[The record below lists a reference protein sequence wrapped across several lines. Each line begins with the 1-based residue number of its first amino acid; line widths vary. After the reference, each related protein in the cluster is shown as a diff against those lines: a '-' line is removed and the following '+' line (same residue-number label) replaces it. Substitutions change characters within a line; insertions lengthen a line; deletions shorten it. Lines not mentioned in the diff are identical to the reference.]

1 MCGIFGIAG
10 HREAAHL
17 TYLGLHALQHRGQ
30 QAAGMVVWNEGHI
43 REVVRKGLVVEA
55 FDNQALQYLGGGLT
69 VGHVRYPKRERRAF
83 QSAQPLCVT
92 YAKGPLGVA
101 MDGAFVNYEE
111 VRSGLEEKG
120 AIFQSETD
128 AEAVMHLVAHAR
140 GATVEA
146 SLVEALGRLRGG
158 YAMLLLAE
166 GKLLAT
172 RDIYGIRPLVLGKR
186 DGIWVVASETT
197 ALGLIE
203 ASFVREVEPGEIC
216 ILQGEHLESLSPFTQ
231 TDPFAPTG
239 PCAKARRAC
248 CAFEHIYF
256 ARLDS
261 EMFGRSVHESRK
273 RMGAALAKAR
283 PVPADVVIPVPDSGV
298 AAAIGYA
305 QAAHIPYE
313 QGLIRSHYVGRTFI
327 EPQQSIRNFGVKLKL
342 SAVRSVLDGKR
353 VVVVDD
359 SIIRGTTSK
368 KIVVLL
374 RSAGAKE
381 IHLRIASPPVEWPC
395 CYGIDTPSR
404 AELISASHSL
414 EEISTHIG
422 VDTLAFLSPAGFK
435 EAMQPADGFCDACV
449 SGRYP
454 TL

>member
-10 HREAAHL
+10 HKEAAHL

-30 QAAGMVVWNEGHI
+30 QAAGMMVWEEGGI
-43 REVVRKGLVVEA
+43 REVVRKGLVVEV
-55 FDNQALQYLGGGLT
+55 FDDKALQYLSGKGGGLSM
-69 VGHVRYPKRERRAF
+69 GHVRYPKREKRSL
-83 QSAQPLCVT
+83 QNAQPLSVT

-111 VRSGLEEKG
+111 VRAQLEEKG

-128 AEAVMHLVAHAR
+128 AEAVMHLVAHAKE
-140 GATVEA
+140 ATLEA
-146 SLVEALGRLRGG
+146 ALTQALERLRGG

-166 GKLLAT
+166 GKLVAT

-197 ALGLIE
+197 GLDLIE
-203 ASFVREVEPGEIC
+203 AQFIREVEPGEMC
-216 ILQGEHLESLSPFTQ
+216 VLHGEVLESHF
-231 TDPFAPTG
+231 PFAK
-239 PCAKARRAC
+239 AKRAC

-261 EMFGRSVHESRK
+261 EVFGCSVHEARK
-273 RMGAALAKAR
+273 RMGAALSKVH
-283 PVPADVVIPVPDSGV
+283 PVAADVVIPVPDSGT

-305 QAAHIPYE
+305 QAARIPYE

-368 KIVVLL
+368 KIVALL
-374 RSAGAKE
+374 RSMGAAE
-381 IHLRIASPPVEWPC
+381 IHMRIASPPAEWPC

-414 EEISTHIG
+414 EEVCTHIG
-422 VDTLAFLSPAGFK
+422 ADTLAFLSSSGLK
-435 EAMQPADGFCDACV
+435 EALRPANGFCDACV

-454 TL
+454 TQLVSESD

>member
-10 HREAAHL
+10 HKEAAHL
-17 TYLGLHALQHRGQ
+17 TYLGMHALQHRGQ
-30 QAAGMVVWNEGHI
+30 QSAGMVVWEEAQI
-43 REVVRKGLVVEA
+43 REVVRRGLVVEA
-55 FDNQALQYLGGGLT
+55 FDSQALHYLGGGLT
-69 VGHVRYPKRERRAF
+69 VGHVRYPKRERRAL

-111 VRSGLEEKG
+111 VRRQLEEKG

-128 AEAVMHLVAHAR
+128 AEAVMHLVAHAKA
-140 GATVEA
+140 ATVEA
-146 SLVEALGRLRGG
+146 SLAQALGHLRGG

-172 RDIYGIRPLVLGKR
+172 RDVHGIRPLVLGKR

-216 ILQGEHLESLSPFTQ
+216 ILQGEHLESCF
-231 TDPFAPTG
+231 PFANNSPL
-239 PCAKARRAC
+239 AKPRRAC

-261 EMFGRSVHESRK
+261 EMFGRSVHEARK
-273 RMGAALAKAR
+273 RMGAALAKIH
-283 PVPADVVIPVPDSGV
+283 PVLADVVIPVPDSGV

-305 QAAHIPYE
+305 QAAQIPYE

-368 KIVVLL
+368 KIVALL
-374 RSAGAKE
+374 RSVGAKE

-435 EAMQPADGFCDACV
+435 EAMHPADGFCDACV

-454 TL
+454 TQLT

>member
-10 HREAAHL
+10 HREAAHF

-30 QAAGMVVWNEGHI
+30 QAAGMLVWDEGHI
-43 REVVRKGLVVEA
+43 REVVRKGLVVEV
-55 FDNQALQYLGGGLT
+55 FDNAALQYLGGGLT
-69 VGHVRYPKRERRAF
+69 VGHVRYPKRERRPL

-101 MDGAFVNYEE
+101 MDGAFANYEE
-111 VRSGLEEKG
+111 VRLQLEEKG

-128 AEAVMHLVAHAR
+128 AEAVMHLVAHAK
-140 GATVEA
+140 ADSVET

-166 GKLLAT
+166 GKLVAT

-186 DGIWVVASETT
+186 DGIWVAASETT
-197 ALGLIE
+197 ALDLIG
-203 ASFVREVEPGEIC
+203 ASFVREVEPGEVC
-216 ILQGEHLESLSPFTQ
+216 ILQGESLRSWFPFFG
-231 TDPFAPTG
+231 DGGADKP
-239 PCAKARRAC
+239 KRAC

-261 EMFGRSVHESRK
+261 EVFGRSVHEARK
-273 RMGAALAKAR
+273 RMGAALAKTH
-283 PVPADVVIPVPDSGV
+283 PVPADVVIPVPDSGT
-298 AAAIGYA
+298 ASAMGYA
-305 QAAHIPYE
+305 QASHIPYE

-368 KIVVLL
+368 KIVTLL
-374 RSAGAKE
+374 RAAGAKE
-381 IHLRIASPPVEWPC
+381 IHLRISSPPVEWPC

-414 EEISTHIG
+414 EEICTHIG

-435 EAMQPADGFCDACV
+435 EAMRPAEGFCDACV

-454 TL
+454 TSLT

>member
-10 HREAAHL
+10 HKEAAHL

-30 QAAGMVVWNEGHI
+30 QSSGMMVWDEGHI
-43 REVVRKGLVVEA
+43 RERVRRGLVVEA
-55 FDNQALQYLGGGLT
+55 FDSAALQYLGGGLT
-69 VGHVRYPKRERRAF
+69 VGHVRYPKREKRAL
-83 QSAQPLCVT
+83 QSAQPLCVS
-92 YAKGPLGVA
+92 YARGPLGVA

-111 VRSGLEEKG
+111 VRLQLEEKG

-128 AEAVMHLVAHAR
+128 AEAVMHLLAHAK
-140 GATVEA
+140 AETVEA
-146 SLVEALGRLRGG
+146 SLVEALKRLKGG

-216 ILQGEHLESLSPFTQ
+216 ILQGAHLESWLPFE
-231 TDPFAPTG
+231 AG

-273 RMGAALAKAR
+273 RMGAALAKAH
-283 PVPADVVIPVPDSGV
+283 PVEADVVIPVPDSGV

-305 QAAHIPYE
+305 QAAGIPYE

-342 SAVRSVLDGKR
+342 SAVRSVLDNKR

-368 KIVVLL
+368 KIVALL
-374 RSAGAKE
+374 RSVGAKE

-435 EAMQPADGFCDACV
+435 EAMRPADGFCDACV

-454 TL
+454 VL

>member
-1 MCGIFGIAG
+1 
-10 HREAAHL
+10 
-17 TYLGLHALQHRGQ
+17 
-30 QAAGMVVWNEGHI
+30 
-43 REVVRKGLVVEA
+43 
-55 FDNQALQYLGGGLT
+55 
-69 VGHVRYPKRERRAF
+69 
-83 QSAQPLCVT
+83 
-92 YAKGPLGVA
+92 

-111 VRSGLEEKG
+111 VRAELEGKG

-128 AEAVMHLVAHAR
+128 AEAVMHLVAHAK
-140 GATVEA
+140 AASAEA
-146 SLVEALGRLRGG
+146 ALVEALGRLRGG

-166 GKLLAT
+166 DKLWAT
-172 RDIYGIRPLVLGKR
+172 RDIHGIRPLVLGKR

-197 ALGLIE
+197 ALDLIE
-203 ASFVREVEPGEIC
+203 ADFVREVEPGEIC
-216 ILQGEHLESLSPFTQ
+216 ILQGGHLESRFSF
-231 TDPFAPTG
+231 
-239 PCAKARRAC
+239 AKARRAC

-273 RMGAALAKAR
+273 RMGAVLAKAH
-283 PVPADVVIPVPDSGV
+283 PVVADVVIPVPDSGI

-305 QAAHIPYE
+305 QAACIPYE

-368 KIVVLL
+368 KIVTLL
-374 RSAGAKE
+374 RSVGAKE

-414 EEISTHIG
+414 EEVSTHIG

-435 EAMQPADGFCDACV
+435 EAMRPAEGFCDACV

-454 TL
+454 TQLA

>member
-10 HREAAHL
+10 HKEAAHL

-30 QAAGMVVWNEGHI
+30 QASGMVLWDEGGI
-43 REVVRKGLVVEA
+43 REVVRRGLVVEV
-55 FDNQALQYLGGGLT
+55 FDDKALQYLGGPKGGLSI
-69 VGHVRYPKRERRAF
+69 GHVRYPKREKRSL
-83 QSAQPLCVT
+83 QNAQPLCVT

-111 VRSGLEEKG
+111 VRTQLEEKG

-128 AEAVMHLVAHAR
+128 AEAVMHLIAHAKA
-140 GATVEA
+140 ATLEA
-146 SLVEALGRLRGG
+146 ALTEALQRLKGG

-166 GKLLAT
+166 GKLVAT
-172 RDIYGIRPLVLGKR
+172 RDVYGIRPLVLGKR

-197 ALGLIE
+197 GLDLIE
-203 ASFVREVEPGEIC
+203 AQFIREVEPGEVCVIR
-216 ILQGEHLESLSPFTQ
+216 GEALESHF
-231 TDPFAPTG
+231 PFAK
-239 PCAKARRAC
+239 AKQAC

-261 EMFGRSVHESRK
+261 EVFGCSVHEARK
-273 RMGAALAKAR
+273 RMGAALSR
-283 PVPADVVIPVPDSGV
+283 IHPVAADVVIPVPDSGT

-305 QAAHIPYE
+305 QAAGIPYE

-342 SAVRSVLDGKR
+342 SAVRSVLNGKR

-368 KIVVLL
+368 KIVALL
-374 RSAGAKE
+374 RSVGASE
-381 IHLRIASPPVEWPC
+381 IHMRIASPPAEWPC

-414 EEISTHIG
+414 EEVCTHIG
-422 VDTLAFLSPAGFK
+422 ADTLAFLSPVGLK
-435 EAMQPADGFCDACV
+435 EAMRPANGFCDACV

-454 TL
+454 TQWVSEGP

>member
-30 QAAGMVVWNEGHI
+30 QASGMVVWDEGNI
-43 REVVRKGLVVEA
+43 REVVRKGLVVEV
-55 FDNQALQYLGGGLT
+55 FDNAALQYLGGGLT
-69 VGHVRYPKRERRAF
+69 VGHVRYPKREKRAT
-83 QSAQPLCVT
+83 QNAQPLCVT

-111 VRSGLEEKG
+111 VRAQLEEKG

-128 AEAVMHLVAHAR
+128 AEAVMHLVAHAKAE
-140 GATVEA
+140 GGVEA
-146 SLVEALGRLRGG
+146 SLVEALKRLKGG

-197 ALGLIE
+197 ALDLIE

-216 ILQGEHLESLSPFTQ
+216 ILRGEQLESFF
-231 TDPFAPTG
+231 PFAEHNPAGKT
-239 PCAKARRAC
+239 RRAC

-261 EMFGRSVHESRK
+261 EVFGRSVHEARK
-273 RMGAALAKAR
+273 RMGAALAKVH
-283 PVPADVVIPVPDSGV
+283 PVAADVVIPVPDSGV

-305 QAAHIPYE
+305 QAAQIPYE

-342 SAVRSVLDGKR
+342 SAVRSVLEGKR

-368 KIVVLL
+368 KIVARL
-374 RSAGAKE
+374 RLAGAKE

-422 VDTLAFLSPAGFK
+422 VETLAFLSPAGFK
-435 EAMQPADGFCDACV
+435 EAMRPADGFCDACV

-454 TL
+454 TELR

>member
-1 MCGIFGIAG
+1 MCGIFGVAG

-30 QAAGMVVWNEGHI
+30 QAAGMVLWDEGQI
-43 REVVRKGLVVEA
+43 REVVRRGLVVEV
-55 FDNQALQYLGGGLT
+55 FDNAALQYLGGGLT
-69 VGHVRYPKRERRAF
+69 VGHVRYPKRERRAL

-92 YAKGPLGVA
+92 YAGGPLGVA

-111 VRSGLEEKG
+111 VRSELEGKG

-128 AEAVMHLVAHAR
+128 AEAIMHLIAHLR
-140 GATVEA
+140 GGGALEDA
-146 SLVEALGRLRGG
+146 LAEALGRLKGG
-158 YAMLLLAE
+158 YAALLLAE
-166 GKLLAT
+166 GKLVAT

-197 ALGLIE
+197 ALDLIE
-203 ASFVREVEPGEIC
+203 ARFVREVEPGEIC
-216 ILQGEHLESLSPFTQ
+216 ILRGEHLESRF
-231 TDPFAPTG
+231 PFAK
-239 PCAKARRAC
+239 AKRAC

-273 RMGAALAKAR
+273 RMGAALAKAH
-283 PVPADVVIPVPDSGV
+283 PVQADIVIPVPDSGM

-368 KIVVLL
+368 KIVTLL
-374 RSAGAKE
+374 RCVGAKE

-414 EEISTHIG
+414 EEMCTHIG

-435 EAMQPADGFCDACV
+435 EAIRPAEGFCDACV

-454 TL
+454 TQLT